1 MNNMNKRKKRE
12 SNNIQIELIT
22 KERKNKIIL

>member
-12 SNNIQIELIT
+12 TNNIQIELIT